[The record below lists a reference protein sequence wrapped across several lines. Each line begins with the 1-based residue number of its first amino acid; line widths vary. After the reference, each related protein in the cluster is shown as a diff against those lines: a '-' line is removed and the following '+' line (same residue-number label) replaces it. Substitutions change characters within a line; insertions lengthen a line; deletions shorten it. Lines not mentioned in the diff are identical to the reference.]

1 MSSPGR
7 KLVSVVT
14 GTYNRHELLREA
26 HANLRRQSYPNLE
39 HIIVSDGPDPELRE
53 VIESRAFFVENE
65 PVRTVPVVF
74 QELGFHSSSLFR
86 DSISAAPFMVAQL
99 LARGEYQM
107 WLADDERMVV
117 PDHIE
122 RLVTLCEQYDADFAY
137 PRVRMWW
144 EGRPEL
150 TCEIGCN
157 PPRNGQ
163 FTHCLYTRA
172 ALDKGMLFRTHVGS
186 GTDWDAVSRTMAAGA
201 RWAFEPATT
210 LSHRVDK

>member
-1 MSSPGR
+1 MFSGLLQAQKEIMAFDLARSLATLAYEGR
-7 KLVSVVT
+7 RRDLDTRQAEARMEKSRRFVKAE
-14 GTYNRHELLREA
+14 RDLRERVA
-26 HANLRRQSYPNLE
+26 KLHERLNETRREQSL
-39 HIIVSDGPDPELRE
+39 
-53 VIESRAFFVENE
+53 
-65 PVRTVPVVF
+65 
-74 QELGFHSSSLFR
+74 
-86 DSISAAPFMVAQL
+86 
-99 LARGEYQM
+99 
-107 WLADDERMVV
+107 V